1 MRLNMDKQQDADNEF
16 KPVFQAVAN
25 AVLNGEW
32 ALIHCMAGVQRAAA
46 VAVAI
51 RAAIHDEPV
60 ASAIQSIAGVRAI
73 RVARILSHFNDN
85 NWNNG
90 DFMQWL
96 KDKAQAA
103 RHLWQEALHHRGE
116 IRFGKTQDGIV
127 HLLKRRPHQVQLD
140 DVVPECRHT
149 SGVYNVNPVG
159 QPNPQDVA
167 LGQMQR
173 TKTTGKAAV
182 AEAIARPFYSPN
194 LCQECAEHI
203 PAGLRMALHKG
214 HISVQGR

>member
-1 MRLNMDKQQDADNEF
+1 MDNQQDADIEF

-90 DFMQWL
+90 DFIQWL

-103 RHLWQEALHHRGE
+103 RHLWQEAL
-116 IRFGKTQDGIV
+116 
-127 HLLKRRPHQVQLD
+127 
-140 DVVPECRHT
+140 T
-149 SGVYNVNPVG
+149 SS
-159 QPNPQDVA
+159 
-167 LGQMQR
+167 QR
-173 TKTTGKAAV
+173 
-182 AEAIARPFYSPN
+182 
-194 LCQECAEHI
+194 
-203 PAGLRMALHKG
+203 
-214 HISVQGR
+214 